1 MDVNKLFVFKSL
13 LTMPSNVL
21 PLHLK
26 QTFPLIIWI
35 FTEGE
40 GDGTK
45 SRLSLKIFSTLSTSG
60 KLHNPPDTSIC
71 GRILEQDWGNQIQ
84 LCQLEHHRS
93 YFLCLP
99 LHICLGRYFIRQL
112 STPIYKLFG
121 PHIQSGSLKVLYFPH
136 RDLFRKYVPLNFETS
151 LQKWLE
157 RLKEMLNLKIWH
169 FLVVQTVLI
178 LKIWFNTNKSEKN
191 SKVLKQPLDKIIINF
206 FEKKHFFL
214 S

>member
-1 MDVNKLFVFKSL
+1 MQCDINKLFVFKSW
-13 LTMPSNVL
+13 LTTSSNVL

-121 PHIQSGSLKVLYFPH
+121 PHIQSGSSKVLYFSPK
-136 RDLFRKYVPLNFETS
+136 DNFYTES
-151 LQKWLE
+151 A
-157 RLKEMLNLKIWH
+157 LKFWN
-169 FLVVQTVLI
+169 
-178 LKIWFNTNKSEKN
+178 
-191 SKVLKQPLDKIIINF
+191 
-206 FEKKHFFL
+206 
-214 S
+214 